1 MRTNLIS
8 LMDALALRG
17 LPVANALVLAAVLA
31 FGLAGC
37 QAGGAGDGEAPSE
50 EQVLAE
56 PVSEETVES
65 LREIAGEGAASDGP
79 DAAAVAASDGK
90 VAADAALDV
99 DTEVEEEA
107 AKPGESDE
115 ASTGDEGK
123 GALPSAADLSIVE
136 DYRAGFDHGAK
147 PTAFQKYIVLH
158 DTEDESDAAAT
169 IDWWDA
175 NGNQVAAHFIVNRDG
190 TIWQCVPLDRI
201 AHHAGYGDTG
211 HNDRYGIVED
221 GRDDMAGSSPIGAQ
235 FADYAMN
242 AWSVGIEMVHVGGS
256 GDYPQAQL
264 DAVDNLIAY
273 IDAYF
278 GFESEIIDHKAWR
291 SNNSDTSPEFADYL
305 ESYRAVRRHA

>member
-1 MRTNLIS
+1 MQVRRTYPKDYGKWLN
-8 LMDALALRG
+8 
-17 LPVANALVLAAVLA
+17 VAFAAVLA

-37 QAGGAGDGEAPSE
+37 QAGGAGHGEAPSE

-65 LREIAGEGAASDGP
+65 LREIAGEGTASDGS

-90 VAADAALDV
+90 VAADAAPDV
-99 DTEVEEEA
+99 DTEAEEEA

-115 ASTGDEGK
+115 ASTGDESE
-123 GALPSAADLSIVE
+123 GALPSAADLSIIE
-136 DYRAGFDHGAK
+136 DYRAGFDHGPK
-147 PTAFQKYIVLH
+147 PAAFQKYIVLH
-158 DTEDESDAAAT
+158 DTESDSDAAAI
-169 IDWWDA
+169 IDWWDG

-211 HNDRYGIVED
+211 HNDRYGIDED
-221 GRDDMAGSSPIGAQ
+221 GRDDMAGSTPIGGD

-242 AWSVGIEMVHVGGS
+242 AWSVGIEMVHVGGE
-256 GDYPQAQL
+256 GDYPEEQL
-264 DAVDNLIAY
+264 RAVDDLIAY
-273 IDAYF
+273 IDASF

-291 SNNSDTSPEFADYL
+291 SGNSDTSAEFADYL
-305 ESYRAVRRHA
+305 ESYRATRKHA